1 MRVAFISTVH
11 GHGWPGSEFLWGEA
25 AGKLLGQGQ
34 QVFARC
40 SEDFWN
46 SRVLRGLVEKGLVY
60 DPSRSVSSRWQRV
73 KEKFVD
79 PLARLRNWQ
88 PNVVVVSAG
97 SAFDIS
103 YSPSLARFLIGSGV
117 PFIPICHFNAE
128 TFWVEE
134 ANRAT
139 MRRVYAKAAAAVFVC
154 ADNHRI
160 TERQLAQRITNFR
173 VIKPPL
179 PVKLA
184 SPLPWPEGDCWNF
197 ACVARWESRWKG
209 QDVLF
214 EVLARPEWRDRNW
227 RLNLYGEGVEESY
240 LRDLA
245 KHFRIANRVNFV
257 GFVEDRTEIWRQNHI
272 QVFPTRGE
280 GGPMVLTEGMACGRV
295 AVITDCG
302 NAREYVENGVDGFL
316 AEFATPEIFA
326 VTLERAWVKREKWQE
341 MGKRAHYKIK
351 SLFADEIPSENLLE
365 MILQIYEKVP

>member
-11 GHGWPGSEFLWGEA
+11 GHGWPGSEFLWGET
-25 AGKLLGQGQ
+25 AGKLLDQGH

-40 SEDFWN
+40 SEDFRN
-46 SRVLRGLVEKGLVY
+46 SKVLRSLVEKGLVH
-60 DPSRSVSSRWQRV
+60 DPSRSVSSRWQRL

-79 PLARLRNWQ
+79 PLGRLRNWK
-88 PNVVVVSAG
+88 PDVVVVSAG

-103 YSPSLARFLIGSGV
+103 YSPPLARFLVGSGV

-128 TFWVEE
+128 TFWID
-134 ANRAT
+134 AGNRET
-139 MRRVYAKAAAAVFVC
+139 MRRVYAKAAASVFVC

-160 TERQLAQRITNFR
+160 TERQLAQRIPNFR

-179 PVKLA
+179 PVKLEL
-184 SPLPWPEGDCWNF
+184 PLPWPEGNCWNF

-214 EVLARPEWRDRNW
+214 EVLARPEWRNW
-227 RLNLYGEGVEESY
+227 RLNLYGVGAEESY

-245 KHFRIANRVNFV
+245 KHFRIADRVNFV

-302 NAREYVENGVDGFL
+302 NSCEYVEDGEDGFL

-326 VTLERAWVKREKWQE
+326 GTLEQAWVKKEKWQE